1 VEDISVGGEITANCA
16 LRSASQR
23 ADCGVNHA
31 GPAAHR
37 RIGERILIKNSTMLG
52 LSLAV
57 FAFATAPSFAQ
68 GSDPAQIIRDRR
80 EGLKAMGAQMEAM
93 GAIAQARG
101 DTQPAI
107 ARIETIQAFFA
118 NFADRFPANT
128 QAGETRALPAVF
140 TDRAGFTTALNTLNT
155 QLAALRSVAASGDAA
170 AFGPAL
176 QATGAS
182 CGACHRA
189 YRSR

>member
-1 VEDISVGGEITANCA
+1 M
-16 LRSASQR
+16 
-23 ADCGVNHA
+23 
-31 GPAAHR
+31 
-37 RIGERILIKNSTMLG
+37 KNLTMLG

-57 FAFATAPSFAQ
+57 IAFATAAAPSFAQ
-68 GSDPAQIIRDRR
+68 GTDPAQIIRERR

-93 GAIAQARG
+93 NAIAQARG
-101 DTQPAI
+101 ETQPAI
-107 ARIETIQAFFA
+107 ARIETLQGFFA

-140 TDRAGFTTALNTLNT
+140 TDRAGFTTALNNLNT
-155 QLAALRSVAASGDAA
+155 QLAALRAVAASGDAA
-170 AFGPAL
+170 GFGPAL
-176 QATGAS
+176 QATGAT